1 MGAGSLHLAYLS
13 LTTVEAILDGAYP
26 KHLMMKDLM
35 EPFSMDWERQGE
47 HFFAEKYVHPA
58 DPQVCMFSMTASCG

>member
-1 MGAGSLHLAYLS
+1 
-13 LTTVEAILDGAYP
+13 
-26 KHLMMKDLM
+26 MMKDLM